1 MKLLYYTLRFA
12 VPFIAGTTIALQ
24 VEWDWAW
31 RFYLLFLSVNVAGY
45 IEGYLSR
52 DYE

>member
-12 VPFIAGTTIALQ
+12 VPFAAGATIALY

-31 RFYLLFLSVNVAGY
+31 RFYLLFLSVNMAGY
-45 IEGYLSR
+45 IEGYLRR
-52 DYE
+52 DYQ